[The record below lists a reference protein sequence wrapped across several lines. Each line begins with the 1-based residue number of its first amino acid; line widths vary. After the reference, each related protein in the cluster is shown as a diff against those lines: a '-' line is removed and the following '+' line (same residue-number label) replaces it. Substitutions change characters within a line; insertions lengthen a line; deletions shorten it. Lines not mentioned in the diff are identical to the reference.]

1 MASKYVK
8 NDLYYTKN
16 LMVKITEKQKMMMIF
31 FQAFMMTIIVITYI
45 F

>member
-16 LMVKITEKQKMMMIF
+16 LMVKITEKQKMMMNGKSNYKNK
-31 FQAFMMTIIVITYI
+31 M
-45 F
+45 